1 MNDLMAAITATKL
14 DDITR
19 TRGAGRPVN
28 THVMPSHSIKE
39 PDFEQMKKLV
49 HDTESPKAPE
59 PHKSEK

>member
-1 MNDLMAAITATKL
+1 MNDLKAAITATKL

-39 PDFEQMKKLV
+39 PDFERMKRLV
-49 HDTESPKAPE
+49 HDTDNGKAPE
-59 PHKSEK
+59 SRKSEK